1 MEPNEAFYG
10 QYKHHVRKRAL
21 FPMAVLGAGIVF
33 IGFKP
38 NLLFHYIA
46 HTLEIFDLGEIHGPH
61 FYTFETVKGF
71 LIPFTIGSLIY
82 VIFVRGKLLKE
93 VDGKHIFVN
102 PSLSWIELERDV
114 YRPVIGFLFVFSSTL
129 LKVADRGLIQFFMF
143 IKNGLLKF
151 LHVEI
156 KYQPVDLSTKSSEFV
171 SRSIEAVRENREQV
185 LTSAQ
190 GLLNSSRDVVHENRD
205 QVVVSSK
212 SILNWSKDAYEEV
225 VDRSS
230 EQTKNMREIFM
241 LTGTNLN
248 SLVYTVLTFVF
259 VLVMILVLMVTK

>member
-1 MEPNEAFYG
+1 M
-10 QYKHHVRKRAL
+10 
-21 FPMAVLGAGIVF
+21 
-33 IGFKP
+33 
-38 NLLFHYIA
+38 
-46 HTLEIFDLGEIHGPH
+46 
-61 FYTFETVKGF
+61 
-71 LIPFTIGSLIY
+71 
-82 VIFVRGKLLKE
+82 
-93 VDGKHIFVN
+93 
-102 PSLSWIELERDV
+102 
-114 YRPVIGFLFVFSSTL
+114 
-129 LKVADRGLIQFFMF
+129 
-143 IKNGLLKF
+143 
-151 LHVEI
+151 
-156 KYQPVDLSTKSSEFV
+156 STKSSEFV

-259 VLVMILVLMVTK
+259 VLVMILVLMVTNKNGLPKELCIAAPFCFLGKSIEHIQNILKALEIGDVVNVNKVFEF